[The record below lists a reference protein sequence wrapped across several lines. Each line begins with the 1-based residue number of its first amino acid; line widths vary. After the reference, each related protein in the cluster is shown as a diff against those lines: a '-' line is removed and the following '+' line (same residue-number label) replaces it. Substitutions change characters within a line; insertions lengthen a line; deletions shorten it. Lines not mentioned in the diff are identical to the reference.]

1 MISRALQDI
10 AGEVGEW
17 PIDDQIELADYAR
30 VIAARRSGLYTVN
43 DVERPAIFEATSQ
56 ADRHDFISTLAW
68 KTRRLRHRL

>member
-56 ADRHDFISTLAW
+56 ADCGDFVSSFAW
-68 KTRRLRHRL
+68 KARWFRHRL